1 MHPTGSESFMPCLAP
16 HRQVIAWYMLMVSPA
31 QHGSAARNINSPC
44 TQFKDTWTR
53 LSQVTSYGTWSIA
66 FHSKSP
72 NPHVK
77 CYNYYR
83 VDNPGLE
90 LYSHHILSIAGQIFS
105 LVSGGIWGSICNLTW
120 FAEASTPF
128 VNGRQVLAWHE
139 QTKTSL
145 YLANGLMMT
154 WSFFVVRVVYYI
166 YMIFYIA
173 SWYCFYEPKFWEVY
187 YPESSRRYC
196 GILSLILFT
205 CMFFLQMLWFYK
217 IMMGLLKALGC
228 VKSKK
233 KAPKK
238 VEWKDSVKISLGK

>member
-1 MHPTGSESFMPCLAP
+1 MVYADGKPGTTWFSSKEYQLTMYPIQRYMNSFESGYLIWDLIYC
-16 HRQVIAWYMLMVSPA
+16 VS
-31 QHGSAARNINSPC
+31 Q
-44 TQFKDTWTR
+44 
-53 LSQVTSYGTWSIA
+53 
-66 FHSKSP
+66 
-72 NPHVK
+72 
-77 CYNYYR
+77 

-228 VKSKK
+228 IKSKK

-238 VEWKDSVKISLGK
+238 VE